1 MGSVDGNKI
10 VREFCALGLFF
21 AFVLLSLSLAS
32 YSPADPTLN
41 QQAGS
46 GQEAH
51 NLIGIVGAYLAG
63 LVVGLFGLGA
73 WVIPFGMA
81 AAAAWSLWP
90 DLRPVWYRWLGLFF
104 LFLCLLTWASAPWPG
119 QSFSVHGVQGGGLVG
134 DLCYWIAE
142 RFLRPW
148 GTFLFWL
155 FLLLIGLQLVLRIS
169 WKGLAEGLYHR
180 AARGWL
186 FFKEVFLPALLK
198 VIGPKSNRPP
208 GSAPSESTG
217 AAPSQKSTKPAAR
230 KQQSPAK
237 QPLRPKQQTATLEKS
252 SEKRSFS
259 SHAYPPL
266 ELFQDISLADT
277 EIAEEDLQQ
286 LSEKLSACLIDFGVQ
301 GEVVNV
307 IPGPVVTMFEFRPAP
322 GVKISRIAN
331 LNDDL
336 ALALKALAVRIEAP
350 IPGRDLVGIEI
361 PNRLRKTVYFKEIIA
376 SKAFQKPAQ
385 GLFMALGSDIQ
396 GEPVVEEL
404 GRMPHLLVAGATGAG
419 KSVCLNSILISLLCK
434 CSPQELQ
441 LLLVDPKRIEMGLY
455 AELPHLVHP
464 VVTEM
469 ELAKAALDWAVH
481 EMDRRYEALAGMSVR
496 NIQGYN
502 KKVAELKKKQPDGA
516 SELEPLPY
524 LVIIIDELADLI
536 LTVGKEAEASIIR
549 LGQLARAA
557 GIHLILATQR
567 PSVDV
572 VTGLIKANFPSRIAF
587 QVSSKHDSRTILDTV
602 GAQYLLGM
610 GDMLFKSSAG
620 RIRRIHGAFIDDA
633 DIGAVIDF
641 WKEKQTFKEKLDLTA
656 WKRSTGGSKTENQ
669 GEDIPDDPLYDQAVE
684 FVQNQGKASISMIQ
698 RQLRIGFNR
707 AARFIEQMEQDG
719 IIGPQEGSKPRT
731 VVKH

>member
-10 VREFCALGLFF
+10 IREFCALGLFF
-21 AFVLLSLSLAS
+21 SFLLLSLSLAS
-32 YSPADPTLN
+32 YSPADPTLF
-41 QQAGS
+41 QTAGPS
-46 GQEAH
+46 RDPQ
-51 NLIGIVGAYLAG
+51 NLIGVVGAYLAG
-63 LVVGLFGLGA
+63 LVVTLLGLGA
-73 WVIPFGMA
+73 WVLPLLIA
-81 AAAAWSLWP
+81 AAGVCVLWP
-90 DLRPVWYRWLGLFF
+90 GVRPVWYRWLGVCF
-104 LFLCLLTWASAPWPG
+104 LFVCFLTWASAPWPG
-119 QSFSVHGVQGGGLVG
+119 HDLSLKSVQSGGLVG

-142 RFLRPW
+142 RYLRSW
-148 GTFLFWL
+148 GTFLLWL
-155 FLLLIGLQLVLRIS
+155 FLLLSGLQLLFRLS
-169 WKGLAEGLYHR
+169 WKRLGEAVYFRSRQFWKYCKVILIPAIRNTLLRAGSPRAVETDSASEEPPPEPQKKAPPR
-180 AARGWL
+180 KQTPAAAR
-186 FFKEVFLPALLK
+186 PASPLQQE
-198 VIGPKSNRPP
+198 P
-208 GSAPSESTG
+208 GV
-217 AAPSQKSTKPAAR
+217 
-230 KQQSPAK
+230 
-237 QPLRPKQQTATLEKS
+237 EKAS
-252 SEKRSFS
+252 RKRSFS
-259 SHAYPPL
+259 DHDYPPL
-266 ELFQDISLADT
+266 DLFQDVSSSETRL
-277 EIAEEDLQQ
+277 AEEDLQH
-286 LSEKLSACLIDFGVQ
+286 LTDKLSACLIDFGVQ

-331 LNDDL
+331 LHDDL
-336 ALALKALAVRIEAP
+336 ALALKAIAVRIEAP

-361 PNRLRKTVYFKEIIA
+361 PNKTRKTVYFKEIIA
-376 SKAFQKPAQ
+376 SKTFQKSSQ
-385 GLFMALGSDIQ
+385 GLLMALGSDIE
-396 GEPVVEEL
+396 GGPVVEDL
-404 GRMPHLLVAGATGAG
+404 GKMPHLLVAGATGAG

-434 CSPQELQ
+434 LNPQELQ
-441 LLLVDPKRIEMGLY
+441 LLLVDPKRIEMGSY

-481 EMDRRYEALAGMSVR
+481 EMDRRYEALAGMNVR
-496 NIQGYN
+496 NIQSYN
-502 KKVAELKKKQPDGA
+502 TKVAELQKKQTEGSQD
-516 SELEPLPY
+516 LEAMPY

-549 LGQLARAA
+549 LGQLARAS

-602 GAQYLLGM
+602 GAQYLLGL

-620 RIRRIHGAFIDDA
+620 RIRRVHGAFIDDE
-633 DIGAVIDF
+633 DIAAVIAF
-641 WKEKQTFKEKLDLTA
+641 WKDKQTFREKLDLNA
-656 WKRSTGGSKTENQ
+656 WKRKTGGTGGEAQ
-669 GEDIPDDPLYDQAVE
+669 GEDILEDPLYDQAVE

-731 VVKH
+731 VL

>member
-10 VREFCALGLFF
+10 VRELCALGLFF
-21 AFVLLSLSLAS
+21 SFVLVSLSLAS
-32 YSPADPTLN
+32 YSPADPTLHG
-41 QQAGS
+41 QAGA
-46 GQEAH
+46 GQEAR

-73 WVIPFGMA
+73 WVVPLVMA
-81 AAAAWSLWP
+81 AAGACVLWP

-104 LFLCLLTWASAPWPG
+104 LFLCLVTWGSSSWPG
-119 QSFSVHGVQGGGLVG
+119 HAFSVHGVNGGGLVG
-134 DLCYWIAE
+134 DLCYWVGE
-142 RFLRPW
+142 RFLQSW

-155 FLLLIGLQLVLRIS
+155 FLLLGGLQLVLRLS
-169 WKGLAEGLYHR
+169 WKRLGEILYQGSLECVSCVKAIHR
-180 AARGWL
+180 M
-186 FFKEVFLPALLK
+186 FLEKA
-198 VIGPKSNRPP
+198 GPRRRHPPDQGRP
-208 GSAPSESTG
+208 ERKT
-217 AAPSQKSTKPAAR
+217 AAPPKKSLKSSAGTQTAGASQPMH
-230 KQQSPAK
+230 
-237 QPLRPKQQTATLEKS
+237 PKQQETVREPPVAKD
-252 SEKRSFS
+252 SFS
-259 SHAYPPL
+259 DHAYPPL
-266 ELFQDISLADT
+266 ELFQDLGPVDT
-277 EIAEEDLQQ
+277 EIAEDELQH
-286 LSEKLSACLIDFGVQ
+286 LTEKLSACLLDFGVQ

-336 ALALKALAVRIEAP
+336 ALALKAMAVRIEAP

-361 PNRLRKTVYFKEIIA
+361 PNKLRKTVYFKEIIA
-376 SKAFQKPAQ
+376 SRAFQKPGQ
-385 GLFMALGSDIQ
+385 GLWMALGSDIQ

-419 KSVCLNSILISLLCK
+419 KSVCLNSILISLLCT
-434 CSPQELQ
+434 CNPQELQ

-481 EMDRRYEALAGMSVR
+481 EMDRRYEILAEMSVR

-502 KKVAELKKKQPDGA
+502 KKVAERRKKQPADA
-516 SELEPLPY
+516 EEPSPLPY

-620 RIRRIHGAFIDDA
+620 RLRRIHGAFIDDA
-633 DIGAVIDF
+633 DIEAVIDF
-641 WKEKQTFKEKLDLTA
+641 WKEKQTFQEKLDLSA
-656 WKRSTGGSKTENQ
+656 WKRKTGESGPDSQ
-669 GEDIPDDPLYDQAVE
+669 GEDVLDDPLYDQAVE

>member
-1 MGSVDGNKI
+1 MRSVDGNKI

-21 AFVLLSLSLAS
+21 SFVLLSLSLAS

-46 GQEAH
+46 GQEAQ

-73 WVIPFGMA
+73 WLIPLGMA

-119 QSFSVHGVQGGGLVG
+119 EAFSVHGVQGGGLVG

-169 WKGLAEGLYHR
+169 WKGLAEGLYHH
-180 AARGWL
+180 AVRGGL
-186 FFKEVFLPALLK
+186 FFKEVFIPALLK
-198 VIGPKSNRPP
+198 KTGPNNNRPP
-208 GSAPSESTG
+208 RAAPSESTG
-217 AAPSQKSTKPAAR
+217 SASSPKSTKPAER
-230 KQQSPAK
+230 KQRSPAA
-237 QPLRPKQQTATLEKS
+237 QPLRPKQQTATLEKP

-277 EIAEEDLQQ
+277 EIADEDLQQ
-286 LSEKLSACLIDFGVQ
+286 LSEKLSACLLDFGVQ

-361 PNRLRKTVYFKEIIA
+361 PNKLRKMVYFKEIIA
-376 SKAFQKPAQ
+376 SKAFQKQAR

-502 KKVAELKKKQPDGA
+502 KKVAELRKKQPDDA

-656 WKRSTGGSKTENQ
+656 WKRSTGGSGAESQ
-669 GEDIPDDPLYDQAVE
+669 GEDVLDDPLYDQAVE